1 MTIKLSLLSTLLCI
15 AGLTACGGGTGADIP
30 SPPQDQWKPFTYV
43 GPTVVTKTDLVV
55 GPGAEALPGKTV
67 KVNLTSWAW
76 RATPP
81 GPNEPQVSPAYAP
94 GYIMRLDISATP
106 GLADAIV
113 GIKVG
118 GERSAVIPGDMSPGT
133 RPTDPQIANVP
144 RLAPTVA
151 IIMLL
156 EVN

>member
-1 MTIKLSLLSTLLCI
+1 MTIKLSLLSALLGI
-15 AGLTACGGGTGADIP
+15 VGLAACGGGADIA
-30 SPPQDQWKPFTYV
+30 SPPQDEWKPFVYV

-55 GPGAEALPGKTV
+55 GTGAEALPGKTV
-67 KVNLTSWAW
+67 KVNLISWAW

-81 GPNEPQVSPAYAP
+81 GPNDPQMSPAYAP
-94 GYIMRLDISATP
+94 GYIMKLDISANP

-113 GIKVG
+113 GMKVG

-133 RPTDPQIANVP
+133 RPDPQIPSVP
-144 RLAPTVA
+144 RLVPKEA